1 MIEFGGLI
9 YCHAVFANLGRA
21 YAVETRSFS
30 EFDEFAEAISSFDG
44 RILLTHPGIP
54 KWSVSHL
61 DLDGVHIQT
70 GVLGSGNIVEGQS
83 WDGYMVYLPIPGT
96 GKKILNGSE
105 VGKDSLL
112 IFEPCSEISL
122 CSTAEHDWCSI
133 FVPTDVW
140 TRAGYPLKL
149 SLGGE
154 KGACRVTRAN
164 RQLYIQGRSL
174 VRDIQLAATTCP
186 QFETTPAAKIAAAEA
201 AKFVFRVALENHIDE
216 PEKSAGRPRISRQKI
231 IRRCNRLLDKNED
244 RHVSIGEL
252 TATVGV
258 SERTLEMAFKQYFD
272 EVPSHYLQL
281 RHLRQIHSTLR
292 AAKVGEK
299 SVTEILADHGE
310 WEFGRFAGIY
320 RRLYGELP
328 SQTLQA
334 P

>member
-1 MIEFGGLI
+1 M
-9 YCHAVFANLGRA
+9 
-21 YAVETRSFS
+21 ETRSFS
-30 EFDEFAEAISSFDG
+30 DFDEFAEAVSSFDG
-44 RILLTHPGIP
+44 RILLTHPSIP
-54 KWSVSHL
+54 KWSISHL
-61 DLDGVHIQT
+61 ELDGVHIQT
-70 GVLGSGNIVEGQS
+70 GTLGSGNIVEGQT
-83 WDGYMVYLPIPGT
+83 WDGYMVYLPLPGA

-122 CSTAEHDWCSI
+122 CSTAEHNWCSI

-154 KGACRVTRAN
+154 KGACQVIRPN
-164 RQLYIQGRSL
+164 RQLYMHARSL

-186 QFETTPAAKIAAAEA
+186 KFETTPAMKIAAAEA
-201 AKFVFRVALENHIDE
+201 AKFVFRIAFESHIDE
-216 PEKSAGRPRISRQKI
+216 PAETAGRPRISRQKI
-231 IRRCNRLLDKNED
+231 IRRCNRLLDKSED
-244 RHVSIGEL
+244 RHVSVGEL
-252 TATVGV
+252 TAAAGV
-258 SERTLEMAFKQYFD
+258 SERTLETAFEEYFD

-281 RHLRQIHSTLR
+281 RRIKQIHSALR

-310 WEFGRFAGIY
+310 WEFGRFAGNY
-320 RRLYGELP
+320 RSLYGELP

>member
-1 MIEFGGLI
+1 
-9 YCHAVFANLGRA
+9 
-21 YAVETRSFS
+21 VETRSFND
-30 EFDEFAEAISSFDG
+30 FDEFAEAVSSFDG
-44 RILLTHPGIP
+44 RIMLTHPSIP

-83 WDGYMVYLPIPGT
+83 WDGYMVYLPIPGA

-105 VGKDSLL
+105 VSKDSLL

-122 CSTAEHDWCSI
+122 CSTSEHNWCSI

-154 KGACRVTRAN
+154 KGACQVTRPN
-164 RQLYIQGRSL
+164 RQLYMHGRSL
-174 VRDIQLAATTCP
+174 VRDMQLAATTCP
-186 QFETTPAAKIAAAEA
+186 QFETTPAMKIAAAEA
-201 AKFVFRVALENHIDE
+201 AKFVFRIASGSHIDE
-216 PEKSAGRPRISRQKI
+216 PAETGGRPQISRQKI
-231 IRRCNRLLDKNED
+231 IRCCNRLLDKNED
-244 RHVSIGEL
+244 RHVSVGEL
-252 TATVGV
+252 ATAAGV
-258 SERTLEMAFKQYFD
+258 SVRTLETAFKEYFD
-272 EVPSHYLQL
+272 DVPSHYLQL
-281 RHLRQIHSTLR
+281 RRIKQIHSALC

-299 SVTEILADHGE
+299 TVTEILADHGE
-310 WEFGRFAGIY
+310 WEFGRFAGNY
-320 RRLYGELP
+320 RSLYGEFP